1 MKTRRTL
8 LVAVALAIAL
18 TMTGCVSTLFF
29 PAKSAEKAAD
39 KVIDEIWP
47 AAAKPE
53 LAKSD
58 AKKS

>member
-1 MKTRRTL
+1 MKTRKTRL
-8 LVAVALAIAL
+8 AGAALAAAL

-29 PAKSAEKAAD
+29 PAKSAEKAAN
-39 KVIDEIWP
+39 KVIDDIWP

>member
-1 MKTRRTL
+1 MKTRKTL
-8 LVAVALAIAL
+8 LVAAVLATAL

-39 KVIDEIWP
+39 KVIDDFWP
-47 AAAKPE
+47 ATAKPE
-53 LAKSD
+53 PAKLD

>member
-1 MKTRRTL
+1 MKTRKTRL
-8 LVAVALAIAL
+8 AAAALAAAL

-29 PAKSAEKAAD
+29 PAKSAEKAAN
-39 KVIDEIWP
+39 KVIDDIWP

>member
-1 MKTRRTL
+1 MKTIKKL
-8 LVAVALAIAL
+8 LVGAVLATGL

-29 PAKSAEKAAD
+29 PIKSAEKAAD
-39 KVIDEIWP
+39 KIIDDIWP
-47 AAAKPE
+47 AAAMPG

>member
-1 MKTRRTL
+1 MKTRKPM
-8 LVAVALAIAL
+8 LVAAALATTL

-39 KVIDEIWP
+39 KVIDDIWP
-47 AAAKPE
+47 AAAMPG

>member
-1 MKTRRTL
+1 MKTRNTL
-8 LVAVALAIAL
+8 LVSTMLATAL
-18 TMTGCVSTLFF
+18 TMAGCVSTLFF

-39 KVIDEIWP
+39 KIIDDIWP

-53 LAKSD
+53 FAKPD

>member
-1 MKTRRTL
+1 MKTRKTRL
-8 LVAVALAIAL
+8 AGAALAAAL
-18 TMTGCVSTLFF
+18 TMTGCVSTFFF
-29 PAKSAEKAAD
+29 PAKSAEKAAN
-39 KVIDEIWP
+39 KVIDDIWP